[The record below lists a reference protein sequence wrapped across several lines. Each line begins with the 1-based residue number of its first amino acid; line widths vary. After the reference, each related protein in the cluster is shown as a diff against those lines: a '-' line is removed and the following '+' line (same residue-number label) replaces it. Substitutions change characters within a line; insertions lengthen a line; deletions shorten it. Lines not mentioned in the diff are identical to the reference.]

1 MKSKR
6 IFMIY
11 IWSCVWQVFFAGFLF
26 VDSSGCFHTCFVFLF
41 FLAVCPVSISLK
53 WSVAGGHCAEAFGG
67 CVKTSIVTVG
77 CAMYFLN
84 EPKSRHCRRRSWFA
98 NQSDPLL
105 GLNEGKQQ
113 EHQGE
118 KQKTT
123 AKLTTG
129 YEQLWNCEENDNYYV
144 EYAGPSRLHEASSGH
159 HYTKL
164 FYKCVHPTLSKYC
177 FFLLVIYT

>member
-1 MKSKR
+1 MCAHIWVLNTQSLQLWYSSLKKKKVSDTSAQTMKSKR

-41 FLAVCPVSISLK
+41 FLAVCLVSISLK

-113 EHQGE
+113 EH
-118 KQKTT
+118 
-123 AKLTTG
+123 
-129 YEQLWNCEENDNYYV
+129 
-144 EYAGPSRLHEASSGH
+144 
-159 HYTKL
+159 
-164 FYKCVHPTLSKYC
+164 
-177 FFLLVIYT
+177 